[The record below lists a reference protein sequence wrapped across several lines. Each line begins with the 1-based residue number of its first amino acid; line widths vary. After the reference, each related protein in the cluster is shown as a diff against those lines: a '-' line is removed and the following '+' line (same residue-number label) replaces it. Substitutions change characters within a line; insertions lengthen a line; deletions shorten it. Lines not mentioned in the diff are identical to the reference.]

1 MLNCIIIDDERAAI
15 DVLSNY
21 VNRLPQLNL
30 LATFTSPVEALE
42 LIRTQ
47 SVDLAFVDIRMPELS
62 GIELMKLA
70 GSRCRFIIT
79 TAYEEY
85 ALEGYQYHNIDYLVK
100 PVPFERFVRA
110 IDKTQSILRR
120 STESERSGT
129 ADDYVFIKTESRIQ
143 KIELNDI
150 LFVEGLG
157 NYVTVHTTRGKFVS
171 LLNVKD
177 LEEALSP
184 DLFLRVHRSYIISLG
199 KIDFV
204 EGNQIFLDNETSI
217 PLGDT
222 YRNQLWAALDK
233 KIITGRK

>member
-1 MLNCIIIDDERAAI
+1 M
-15 DVLSNY
+15 
-21 VNRLPQLNL
+21 
-30 LATFTSPVEALE
+30 
-42 LIRTQ
+42 
-47 SVDLAFVDIRMPELS
+47 
-62 GIELMKLA
+62 A

-120 STESERSGT
+120 STESERPGT

-222 YRNQLWAALDK
+222 YRNQLWTALDK

>member
-1 MLNCIIIDDERAAI
+1 MLNCIIIDDEQAAV
-15 DVLSNY
+15 DVLTNY

-30 LATFTSPVEALE
+30 VASFTSPVEALDV
-42 LIRTQ
+42 IRNQ
-47 SVDLAFVDIRMPELS
+47 VIDVAFVDIRMPELS

-70 GSRCRFIIT
+70 GSQCKFIIAS
-79 TAYEEY
+79 AYEEY
-85 ALEGYQYHNIDYLVK
+85 ALEGYQYNNIDYLVK
-100 PVPFERFVRA
+100 PVPFERFVQA
-110 IDKTQSILRR
+110 IHKLQSILNPN
-120 STESERSGT
+120 SEAERSGN

-143 KIELNDI
+143 KIALGDI

-157 NYVTVHTTRGKFVS
+157 NYVTVHTTKGKFVA

-204 EGNQIFLDNETSI
+204 EGNQIFLDNDTSI

-222 YRNQLWAALDK
+222 YRNQLWTALDK